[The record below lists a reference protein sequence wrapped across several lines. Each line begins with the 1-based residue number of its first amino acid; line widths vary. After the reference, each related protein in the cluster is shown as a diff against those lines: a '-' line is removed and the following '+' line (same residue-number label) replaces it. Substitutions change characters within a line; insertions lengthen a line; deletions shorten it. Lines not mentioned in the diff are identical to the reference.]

1 MLMVNDYIALGALE
15 ALSIAGLSVPRD
27 MSIVGFD
34 DIGEASVPLTTVRCD
49 LVEAGRM
56 AAKRLIERL
65 GNPDMPAAELVLP
78 VTLVVRRSA
87 ASAFHA
93 APGVA

>member
-1 MLMVNDYIALGALE
+1 LGALE

-34 DIGEASVPLTTVRCD
+34 DIGEGSVPLTTVRCD
-49 LVEAGRM
+49 LVDTGRM
-56 AAKRLIERL
+56 AAKRLLKRL
-65 GNPDMPAAELVLP
+65 ESPDMPAEELVQS
-78 VTLVVRRSA
+78 VTLVVRRST
-87 ASAFHA
+87 ASALHA